1 MTDTTTPARIT
12 DDQEIDAL
20 RVLRSSYWESV
31 LDIAENIT
39 LHIVRVHDL
48 TDGDIDYLV
57 AEHVDGS
64 PWIIYTWRARLVRS
78 LSDHADAY
86 ADYGFSNLAAAPSA
100 DLEKIVN
107 RAACLAMQ
115 ADVHDAIERI
125 TATAAPQADAYAKT
139 THEESTR

>member
-39 LHIVRVHDL
+39 LDIVRVHDL
-48 TDGDIDYLV
+48 TAGDIDYLV

-64 PWIIYTWRARLVRS
+64 QWIIYTWRARLVRS

-86 ADYGFSNLAAAPSA
+86 AEYGFSNHASAAAA
-100 DLEKIVN
+100 DLEEIVN

-115 ADVHDAIERI
+115 ADVHDAIGRI
-125 TATAAPQADAYAKT
+125 TATAAAQAEADAKT
-139 THEESTR
+139 THKESTR

>member
-39 LHIVRVHDL
+39 LDIVRVHDL
-48 TDGDIDYLV
+48 TAGDIDYLV
-57 AEHVDGS
+57 VEHVGGS
-64 PWIIYTWRARLVRS
+64 RWIIYTWRARLVRS

-86 ADYGFSNLAAAPSA
+86 EEYGFSNLATAAA
-100 DLEKIVN
+100 DLEEIVN

-125 TATAAPQADAYAKT
+125 TATAAAQAEADAKT
-139 THEESTR
+139 THKESTR